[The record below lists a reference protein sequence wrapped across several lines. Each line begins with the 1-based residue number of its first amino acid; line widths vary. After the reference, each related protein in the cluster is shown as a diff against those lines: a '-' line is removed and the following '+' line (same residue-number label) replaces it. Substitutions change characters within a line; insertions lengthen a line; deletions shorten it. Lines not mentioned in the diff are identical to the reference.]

1 MKITRRQIRR
11 IIEQAV
17 MTGDQQVDEKVE
29 AALVLRFVGT
39 YLFAMR
45 GVLRNADEAKYRGG
59 HYGSWDDHSQYADI
73 TNFWKTAP
81 IKHIRAMGMGLTTHD
96 FDGEL
101 LIDGQDGLI
110 TKEDTKAM
118 DDEALAV
125 RDDDSS
131 VTEKVDDLI
140 AYLYDQTPMGMSAI
154 EAAEV
159 YGNDIKN
166 HADAITKF
174 FDDRADYFNQLDD
187 STVFDRAEGLRPY
200 SRR

>member
-11 IIEQAV
+11 IIEQASTV
-17 MTGDQQVDEKVE
+17 ISPETNKKVE
-29 AALVLRFVGT
+29 AALILRFVST

-45 GVLRNADEAKYRGG
+45 GVLRDADDAKYRDGQNNT
-59 HYGSWDDHSQYADI
+59 WDDHSHYMDI

-81 IKHIRAMGMGLTTHD
+81 VKQIRAMAMGLTTHD

-118 DDEALAV
+118 DDEALSV

-166 HADAITKF
+166 HADAIAKF

-187 STVFDRAEGLRPY
+187 SAVFDSAADQPPY
-200 SRR
+200 ER

>member
-1 MKITRRQIRR
+1 MKITRRQLRR
-11 IIEQAV
+11 IIEQA
-17 MTGDQQVDEKVE
+17 MPPISPETNKKVE
-29 AALVLRFVGT
+29 AALILRFVST

-45 GVLRNADEAKYRGG
+45 GVLRDADDTKYRDGQNS
-59 HYGSWDDHSQYADI
+59 SWDDHSQYMDI
-73 TNFWKTAP
+73 TNFWKSAP
-81 IKHIRAMGMGLTTHD
+81 VKHIRAMGMGLTTHD

>member
-1 MKITRRQIRR
+1 MIITRAQLRR
-11 IIEQAV
+11 IIEQS
-17 MTGDQQVDEKVE
+17 MPTISPETNEKVE
-29 AALVLRFVGT
+29 AALILRFVGT

-45 GVLRNADEAKYRGG
+45 GVLRDADDAKYRNGQDPG
-59 HYGSWDDHSQYADI
+59 SQYMDI

-81 IKHIRAMGMGLTTHD
+81 VKHIRAMGMGLTTHD

-110 TKEDTKAM
+110 TKADTKAM

-131 VTEKVDDLI
+131 SLTEKVDDLI

-154 EAAEV
+154 EAAQV

-174 FDDRADYFNQLDD
+174 FDDRVNYFNQLGD
-187 STVFDRAEGLRPY
+187 STEFDTPY
-200 SRR
+200 GRNK

>member
-1 MKITRRQIRR
+1 MKITRRQLKR

-17 MTGDQQVDEKVE
+17 MTGDQSADEKVE

-45 GVLRNADEAKYRGG
+45 GALRNADEAKYRGG
-59 HYGSWDDHSQYADI
+59 HYPGSQYMDI

-81 IKHIRAMGMGLTTHD
+81 VKHIRSMGYGLT
-96 FDGEL
+96 DGQEG
-101 LIDGQDGLI
+101 LIDKADA
-110 TKEDTKAM
+110 KAM

-125 RDDDSS
+125 RDDDSSS

-154 EAAEV
+154 EAAAV
-159 YGNDIKN
+159 YGNDINN
-166 HADAITKF
+166 HAAAIAKF
-174 FDDRADYFNQLDD
+174 FDDRADYFNTIDD
-187 STVFDRAEGLRPY
+187 STEFDGMQK
-200 SRR
+200 

>member
-1 MKITRRQIRR
+1 MKITRRQLRR
-11 IIEQAV
+11 IIEQASTV
-17 MTGDQQVDEKVE
+17 ISPETNKKVE
-29 AALVLRFVGT
+29 AALILRFVGT

-45 GVLRNADEAKYRGG
+45 GVLRDADDAKYRGG
-59 HYGSWDDHSQYADI
+59 YYNSWDNHSQYMDI

-81 IKHIRAMGMGLTTHD
+81 IKQIRSMGMGLTVPW
-96 FDGEL
+96 L

-110 TKEDTKAM
+110 TKADRKAM

-125 RDDDSS
+125 RDDDSSS

-159 YGNDIKN
+159 HGNDIKR
-166 HADAITKF
+166 HADAIAKF
-174 FDDRADYFNQLDD
+174 FDDRADYFNTIDD
-187 STVFDRAEGLRPY
+187 STEFDRANK
-200 SRR
+200 

>member
-1 MKITRRQIRR
+1 MKITRHQLRR

-17 MTGDQQVDEKVE
+17 MTGDQQADEKVE

-59 HYGSWDDHSQYADI
+59 HYNSWDDHSQYMDI

-81 IKHIRAMGMGLTTHD
+81 IKHIRSMGYGLT
-96 FDGEL
+96 DGQEG
-101 LIDGQDGLI
+101 LIDKADA
-110 TKEDTKAM
+110 KAM
-118 DDEALAV
+118 DDEALDV
-125 RDDDSS
+125 RDNDSRS

-140 AYLYDQTPMGMSAI
+140 TYLYDGTPMGMSAI
-154 EAAEV
+154 EAAIV
-159 YGNDIKN
+159 YGNDIRN

-174 FDDRADYFNQLDD
+174 FDDRADYFNALDD
-187 STVFDRAEGLRPY
+187 SLEFDRGNKT
-200 SRR
+200 

>member
-1 MKITRRQIRR
+1 MKITRRQLRR
-11 IIEQAV
+11 IIEQASSAISPE
-17 MTGDQQVDEKVE
+17 TNEKVE
-29 AALVLRFVGT
+29 AALILRFVGT

-45 GVLRNADEAKYRGG
+45 GVLRDADDAKYRDGQG
-59 HYGSWDDHSQYADI
+59 PGSQYMDI

-81 IKHIRAMGMGLTTHD
+81 VKHIRAMGYGLTTPD

-110 TKEDTKAM
+110 TKDDAKAM

-131 VTEKVDDLI
+131 SLTEKVDDLI

-154 EAAEV
+154 EAAQV
-159 YGNDIKN
+159 HGNDIKN
-166 HADAITKF
+166 HADAIAKF
-174 FDDRADYFNQLDD
+174 FDDRADYFNALDD
-187 STVFDRAEGLRPY
+187 SAVFDSAADQPPY
-200 SRR
+200 KR